1 MESTEKK
8 SIVQERE
15 APQELGI
22 LSLELPG
29 QSRELTQ
36 AKKQVAKQLQGA
48 FEREVKYK
56 RSHFLPGRRYEKKG
70 AARKHNL
77 RGSLKLSGKKRRMT
91 SFTGA
96 ATYPFTASSS
106 FGVPG
111 VCIGQ
116 DLSGAGGFF
125 FDPWELYAQ
134 GVIKGMNL
142 ALFGALG
149 VGKSSLIKSF
159 VCRQVLLGRKAVVM
173 SDRKNEWEIV
183 TKYLDG
189 KSIGIGAGY
198 DNRMNPLDEGNRPS
212 VDPDGN
218 PMTEEKWQDMVR
230 TQRSTLLTSIAEIIK
245 KKELTEAERLVLG
258 TALDKAVRTA
268 QEQGRVPVIPDVV
281 QVLHGMR
288 TQGFDA
294 HLKSREEAVA
304 SMHDTFSL
312 MVSSEVAG
320 EGSSSSELAGL
331 FDGESTI
338 KFDVTAP
345 IVSFN
350 TSALVTLSPVAA
362 KIAHACI
369 QGWAEA
375 AITSNDFGKRLVIYE
390 EGLEMLE
397 DIGSINRMV
406 RQYKL
411 ARHYGIFN
419 ILILH
424 KITDLDV
431 AGDVGSQA
439 RAAALSLLGDSEI
452 RIFYRQEDE
461 QKQLLMQEFGI
472 THQEW
477 KKISSFPTGVGLW
490 KLGKHSFEVK
500 NTLTRSELPI
510 LNTDKS
516 MAISR

>member
-1 MESTEKK
+1 MAEKNAMR
-8 SIVQERE
+8 ERE
-15 APQELGI
+15 TPQELGI
-22 LSLELPG
+22 LSIEMPG
-29 QSRELTQ
+29 QSRELTK
-36 AKKQVAKQLQGA
+36 AKKQVKKQLEGA
-48 FEREVKYK
+48 FEREIKYK
-56 RSHFLPGRRYEKKG
+56 RSHFLPGRRYEKGG
-70 AARKHNL
+70 AERKHNL

-116 DLSGAGGFF
+116 DRSGAGGFF

-134 GVIKGMNL
+134 GVIKGMNM
-142 ALFGALG
+142 AVFGSLG

-159 VCRQVLLGRKAVVM
+159 TSRQVLLGRKAVVM

-183 TKYLDG
+183 TKYLGG
-189 KSIGIGAGY
+189 KSIGIGTGY
-198 DNRMNPLDEGNRPS
+198 NNRINPLDEGNRPS
-212 VDPDGN
+212 LDPDGN
-218 PMTEEKWQDMVR
+218 PMTDEKWKSMVR

-245 KKELTEAERLVLG
+245 KKELTEAEKLVLG
-258 TALDKAVRTA
+258 AALDKAVKVATG
-268 QEQGRVPVIPDVV
+268 QGRVPIIPDVV
-281 QVLHGMR
+281 QVLNDMR
-288 TQGFDA
+288 EEGFSEKM
-294 HLKSREEAVA
+294 KSRENAVA

-312 MVSSEVAG
+312 MVSSDVG
-320 EGSSSSELAGL
+320 EESFSSELSGL
-331 FDGESTI
+331 FDGESTV

-345 IVSFN
+345 IMAFN
-350 TSALVTLSPVAA
+350 TSALVGLSDVAA

-369 QGWAEA
+369 QSWAEA

-461 QKQLLMQEFGI
+461 QQELLKTQFGI

-490 KLGKHSFEVK
+490 KLGKHSFEVE
-500 NTLTRSELPI
+500 NTLTQSEIPI
-510 LNTDKS
+510 FDTNKS
-516 MAISR
+516 MAVSR